1 MAASARAHR
10 APPAEINRSCILSTR
25 RTHLRMQ
32 AMREALHTREYFV
45 QLPLDTRRRGRSL
58 ENELS
63 HTTAGLGRPSLSA
76 HIKPPPVLRSPFVA
90 VRLRLCMWYFF
101 MFTSFRD
108 NRTRDPHRI
117 ERYAK
122 THPGQQQANSL
133 TRSVS
138 VAQAGAPP
146 LQRGDTHARSIAGI
160 ACA

>member
-32 AMREALHTREYFV
+32 ATREALHTREYFV

-63 HTTAGLGRPSLSA
+63 HTTAGLSRPSLSA
-76 HIKPPPVLRSPFVA
+76 HIKPPPCCVHRSSLSA
-90 VRLRLCMWYFF
+90 CACACGIFF